1 MEDGLPQITPQP
13 QPSPQQP
20 LQPETPP
27 QWYALRVTYSRELKA
42 RTMLEEKGIRTFV
55 PMKRLRE
62 EKRGKVIDRTVPAIN
77 NLIFAFADQQTIY
90 DHIKSE
96 GESPITRFIWDRN
109 TRKPLI
115 VPTKQMED
123 FIRVCETSGDE
134 VLYLSE
140 VSEQFVSGTKVR
152 VRFGAL
158 AGVEGKVVRIKKSR
172 RILVEL
178 PQLGAVASTYV
189 PMEYLEV
196 LPEES

>member
-1 MEDGLPQITPQP
+1 MEDGLPQIPQ
-13 QPSPQQP
+13 QQP
-20 LQPETPP
+20 LQPEAPP

-62 EKRGKVIDRTVPAIN
+62 EKRGRVIDKTVPAIN
-77 NLIFAFADQQTIY
+77 NLIFAYTDQQTLY
-90 DHIKSE
+90 DFMRAE

-115 VPTKQMED
+115 VPDKQMED

-140 VSEQFVSGTKVR
+140 VSEQFASGTKVR

-196 LPEES
+196 LANQA

>member
-1 MEDGLPQITPQP
+1 MEDGLPQIPQ
-13 QPSPQQP
+13 QPNQQQP
-20 LQPETPP
+20 LQPEAPP

-62 EKRGKVIDRTVPAIN
+62 EKRGRVIDKTVPAIN
-77 NLIFAFADQQTIY
+77 NLIFAYTDQQTLY
-90 DHIKSE
+90 DFMRAE
-96 GESPITRFIWDRN
+96 GETAITRFIWDRN
-109 TRKPLI
+109 TRKPLV
-115 VPTKQMED
+115 VPDKQMED

-140 VSEQFVSGTKVR
+140 VSEQFASGTKVR

-196 LPEES
+196 LANQA

>member
-1 MEDGLPQITPQP
+1 MEEGLPQQP
-13 QPSPQQP
+13 KPVQTAPDAP
-20 LQPETPP
+20 L

-42 RTMLEEKGIRTFV
+42 RTILEAKGIRTFV

-62 EKRGKVIDRTVPAIN
+62 EKGGKVIDKTIPAIN
-77 NLIFAFADQQTIY
+77 NLIFALSDQQTIY
-90 DHIKSE
+90 EHIKSE
-96 GESPITRFIWDRN
+96 GESPITRFLWDRN

-123 FIRVCETSGDE
+123 FIRVCETSGGDAI
-134 VLYLSE
+134 YLSE
-140 VSEQFVSGTKVR
+140 VSEQFANGTKVK

-178 PQLGAVASTYV
+178 PQLGAVASTYI
-189 PMEYLEV
+189 PLEYLEV
-196 LPEES
+196 LSEE